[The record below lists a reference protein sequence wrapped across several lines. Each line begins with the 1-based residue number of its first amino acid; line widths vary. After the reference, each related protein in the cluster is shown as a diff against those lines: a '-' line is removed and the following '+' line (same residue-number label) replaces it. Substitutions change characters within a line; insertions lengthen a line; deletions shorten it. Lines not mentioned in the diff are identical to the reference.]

1 MVPER
6 GGDPVDR
13 GGGRAQLVRCDR
25 DEVQLE
31 LVEPDELVVHL
42 RLLDRDRRARGDEL
56 EQLLVVEVEVARLE
70 RADVEHADHAA
81 GLDQRHAEH
90 ALDALLAQDRVEHVG
105 MVDVVEHDRLG
116 LGGDASGEA
125 APDRDAHALLD
136 LLLEPDGSAGDEL
149 VRLPVEHQHGG
160 GVDLEHVP
168 EPNQQ
173 LTHQLVETETDERR
187 LQHALHLLEP
197 RSATAL
203 GLEQPSVLDRETHA
217 VGDELEQ
224 FDVVLREDPR
234 CQRTDVEHSEH
245 VVREDQR
252 HSGHALDA
260 LLAQDRVQHVG
271 VVDVVEHDRSPFGGD
286 PAREAAA
293 DRDPHALLDLFLEPD
308 RRPRDELV
316 SEVVPEKNCGRVG
329 VEHVPDS
336 REELAQELVQ
346 VQVRQRRIGDELE
359 SAGDARRHRSCP

>member
-1 MVPER
+1 MPFS
-6 GGDPVDR
+6 
-13 GGGRAQLVRCDR
+13 
-25 DEVQLE
+25 
-31 LVEPDELVVHL
+31 
-42 RLLDRDRRARGDEL
+42 RRIGLSTSAWSTSSSTIGW
-56 EQLLVVEVEVARLE
+56 AS
-70 RADVEHADHAA
+70 AA
-81 GLDQRHAEH
+81 TP
-90 ALDALLAQDRVEHVG
+90 
-105 MVDVVEHDRLG
+105 
-116 LGGDASGEA
+116 SGEA
-125 APDRDAHALLD
+125 APDRYAHALLD

-149 VRLPVEHQHGG
+149 VRLPVEHQHGR

-187 LQHALHLLEP
+187 LQHSLHLLEP

-224 FDVVLREDPR
+224 LDVVLREDPR

-308 RRPRDELV
+308 RRPRDQLV

-336 REELAQELVQ
+336 REELTQELVQ
-346 VQVRQRRIGDELE
+346 VQVRQRRIRDELDSPE
-359 SAGDARRHRSCP
+359 TLGVTVLAHSRQRIRRSLAEPRVPLWPRGALLRSAG